1 MVFLH
6 KNIRLPSTQYLGQR
20 WHFVTICCES
30 RRHVFANPNNARR
43 LIEELRRAASAKSF
57 AVFAYSVMPDH
68 LHVLVQGTQAS
79 SNLLAFVKGLKQQT
93 AYAYAKKFNHDLWQK
108 KFYDHILRPNDSVE
122 AVAAYIWLNPVRKGL
137 CSSAQGYPF
146 PGSFAVDWKQ
156 IVPPS
161 EPWLP
166 TWKSKQPT

>member
-1 MVFLH
+1 MPFDR

-30 RRHVFANPNNARR
+30 RRHVFANPNHARS

-57 AVFAYSVMPDH
+57 AVFAYCAMPDH
-68 LHVLVQGTQAS
+68 FHLLVQGLAAS
-79 SNLLAFVKGLKQQT
+79 SNLLAFVKTLKQKT
-93 AYAYAKKFNHDLWQK
+93 AYEFERKFHRDLWQK

-137 CSSAQGYPF
+137 CDTAEDYPF
-146 PGSFAVDWKQ
+146 SGSFAVDWKQ

-166 TWKSKQPT
+166 SWKKKLPA